1 MGGFGVVGEL
11 CNSELMCFFLRTR
24 GNSWV
29 ENVNVGS
36 WVDVLVVCWFVL
48 KLSLLCSVSELSG

>member
-11 CNSELMCFFLRTR
+11 CNSELVSFLRTR

-29 ENVNVGS
+29 ENGAA
-36 WVDVLVVCWFVL
+36 
-48 KLSLLCSVSELSG
+48 SGKVHPFWA

>member
-1 MGGFGVVGEL
+1 MGEL
-11 CNSELMCFFLRTR
+11 CNSELMCFLRTR

-48 KLSLLCSVSELSG
+48 KLSLLCLVSELSG

>member
-1 MGGFGVVGEL
+1 MGGFCVVGEL
-11 CNSELMCFFLRTR
+11 CNSELMCFLRTR

-48 KLSLLCSVSELSG
+48 KLSLLCSVSEMSG

>member
-1 MGGFGVVGEL
+1 MGEL
-11 CNSELMCFFLRTR
+11 CNSELMCFLGTR

-48 KLSLLCSVSELSG
+48 KLSLLFLKSVLSE